1 MKRTNFL
8 KEIIYSAINESFN
21 SDSVDYDNLPT
32 IVSQIAED
40 FKLDL
45 HTGIGFMRG
54 FTAARDY
61 TLLSLVI
68 KMREL
73 AELGQNDSEEM
84 QKTYDSFIKVL
95 NNNVPI
101 ESDKFYVGAS
111 YDEYV
116 KNYEDNDEKSNFRMS
131 YCLYKMYK
139 KQKKG
144 KHRKYDVEGFIE
156 QCNGEKVS
164 NHEYSLRQYGFPLN

>member
-32 IVSQIAED
+32 IVNQIAED

-61 TLLSLVI
+61 TLRSLMI

-101 ESDKFYVGAS
+101 ESDKFYVGVS

-116 KNYEDNDEKSNFRMS
+116 
-131 YCLYKMYK
+131 
-139 KQKKG
+139 
-144 KHRKYDVEGFIE
+144 
-156 QCNGEKVS
+156 
-164 NHEYSLRQYGFPLN
+164 